1 MLIVSTYHKVG
12 GFCVCFSPL
21 SFFFPFFFPFF
32 LFHPLACFQPQQA
45 GRIWTMT
52 LPAWCREIGTS
63 KICSY
68 SSTHA
73 WSFKTSTGE
82 RGSNEDCDLEHTLTK
97 NTNSIR
103 ISSFEL
109 RRVLLVPSTLP
120 LSVHSV
126 QLGVLLHSLPEAPH
140 GVRTV
145 GQGLGQRSATA
156 PAPCQGHGKSLW
168 WQGGVWDWKK
178 TNTIPF
184 NFRADISDCACTK
197 HALITRGRG
206 DAEGE
211 GWWWWW
217 WWCPPLWERKEEGTN
232 GGKKKE
238 EKNKKKIRP
247 TGSQQNW
254 TGSCTKR
261 W

>member
-1 MLIVSTYHKVG
+1 MLIVSTYHKVV
-12 GFCVCFSPL
+12 FFL
-21 SFFFPFFFPFF
+21 SFFFPFFFFI
-32 LFHPLACFQPQQA
+32 LWLVSSHNKLGAYGHQV
-45 GRIWTMT
+45 I
-52 LPAWCREIGTS
+52 LPAWCPGNGTS
-63 KICSY
+63 KICSD
-68 SSTHA
+68 SSIRA

-82 RGSNEDCDLEHTLTK
+82 CGSNEDCHLEHTLTK
-97 NTNSIR
+97 STNSIR

-109 RRVLLVPSTLP
+109 GRVLLVPSALP

-184 NFRADISDCACTK
+184 NFRADISDCACTN
-197 HALITRGRG
+197 HALITRGEADG
-206 DAEGE
+206 AEWGA
-211 GWWWWW
+211 
-217 WWCPPLWERKEEGTN
+217 LRERTEEGTN
-232 GGKKKE
+232 GKKE
-238 EKNKKKIRP
+238 RRP

-261 W
+261 WWLSVKRGG

>member
-1 MLIVSTYHKVG
+1 MKISELDTALKCINVDCQHIPQSLG
-12 GFCVCFSPL
+12 GGCVFPPPPPLFSSL
-21 SFFFPFFFPFF
+21 FLFF

-45 GRIWTMT
+45 ERIWTLT

-63 KICSY
+63 KISSY

-82 RGSNEDCDLEHTLTK
+82 RASNEDCHLEHTLTK

-109 RRVLLVPSTLP
+109 RRVLLVPSALP

-184 NFRADISDCACTK
+184 NFRADISDCACTN

-206 DAEGE
+206 EAEGA
-211 GWWWWW
+211 GWW
-217 WWCPPLWERKEEGTN
+217 WWCPPTVRKEEGTN
-232 GGKKKE
+232 GGGGGGGEEEGKKY
-238 EKNKKKIRP
+238 I
-247 TGSQQNW
+247 
-254 TGSCTKR
+254 
-261 W
+261 